1 MKRILF
7 IATGGTIASRRSE
20 HGLTPVMTSEELL
33 SYVPQVRSFCEVDTV
48 KLFNLDSTNITPAHW
63 VEMAATIERNYED
76 YDGFVL
82 SHGTDTM
89 AYTAAALSYLIQ
101 NSPKPIIL
109 TGAQKPIDME
119 STDARINL
127 ADSFTYAS
135 FERAGGVQIVFNGN
149 VILGTRAKKT
159 YSKNYNAFSSVNYP
173 FLAAI
178 RDGQLF
184 SYIEPAAN
192 YRWPIF
198 CSKLSERVGVIKLT
212 PGASADLLDCYLR
225 LHDAV
230 IIESYGTGGL
240 PQGTG
245 QNFSEVIDRY
255 AGEGKVIVMTT
266 QVANDGSDMSVYK
279 VGGEIKNRYNL
290 LEAYDMTTEA
300 ALTKLMWILGQ
311 TTEPA
316 AIRRMFR
323 TTIAN
328 DILYQE
334 KTN

>member
-20 HGLTPVMTSEELL
+20 HGLTPVMSSEELL
-33 SYVPQVRSFCEVDTV
+33 SYVPQVREFCQVETL
-48 KLFNLDSTNITPAHW
+48 KLFNLDSTNITPDQW
-63 VEMAATIERNYED
+63 LEMAAAIETHYDE

-101 NSPKPIIL
+101 NSPKPIVL

-119 STDARINL
+119 STDARVNL

-159 YSKNYNAFSSVNYP
+159 HSKNYNAFSSVNYP
-173 FLAAI
+173 KLAAI

-184 SYIEPAAN
+184 SYIEPAVN

-198 CSKLSERVGVIKLT
+198 CHTLSQRVSVIKLT
-212 PGASADLLDCYLR
+212 PGASAELLDCYLK
-225 LHDAV
+225 LNDAV
-230 IIESYGTGGL
+230 IIESYGTGGI

-245 QNFSEVIDRY
+245 QHFSEVIDRY
-255 AGEGKVIVMTT
+255 AQQGKVIVMTT

-279 VGGEIKNRYNL
+279 VGGEIKDRYRL

-311 TTEPA
+311 THETS

-323 TTIAN
+323 TTIAS

-334 KTN
+334 K

>member
-1 MKRILF
+1 MKKILF

-20 HGLTPVMTSEELL
+20 HGLTPVMSSEELL
-33 SYVPQVRSFCEVDTV
+33 GYVPQVREFCQVDTL
-48 KLFNLDSTNITPAHW
+48 KLFNLDSTNITPSQW
-63 VEMAATIERNYED
+63 LEMAAAIEEHYDE

-101 NSPKPIIL
+101 NSPKPIVL

-119 STDARINL
+119 STDARVNL

-159 YSKNYNAFSSVNYP
+159 HSKNYNAFSSVNYP
-173 FLAAI
+173 KLAAI

-184 SYIEPAAN
+184 SYIEPAVN

-198 CSKLSERVGVIKLT
+198 CHDLSERVGVIKLT
-212 PGASADLLDCYLR
+212 PGASAELLECYLK
-225 LHDAV
+225 LNDAV
-230 IIESYGTGGL
+230 IIESFGTGGI

-255 AGEGKVIVMTT
+255 SREGKVIVMTT

-290 LEAYDMTTEA
+290 LEAYDMTTDA

-311 TTEPA
+311 TKEPA

-323 TTIAN
+323 TTIAS

-334 KTN
+334 KNI